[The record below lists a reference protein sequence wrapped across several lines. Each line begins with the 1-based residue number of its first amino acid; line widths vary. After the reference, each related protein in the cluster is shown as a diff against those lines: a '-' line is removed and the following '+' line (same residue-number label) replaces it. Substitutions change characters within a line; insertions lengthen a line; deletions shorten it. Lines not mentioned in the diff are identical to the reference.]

1 MLDNDII
8 GVFVLFVYLH
18 PCAILSLGDLLL
30 AMECFCNSLIAVER
44 KSALHLFFSSL
55 RLRLW
60 IKYAGVCLLGFL
72 LFAKLLNGNEGLVFT
87 YITTDCLFVPVCFVA
102 KICSQQLSWDLRYE
116 ERGLEWTI
124 SHPTVWTLLL
134 QMTWRNKWGR
144 TCNLCFLRL
153 YYRRNRNLVIYLQLH
168 SILRPLRSQFIIK
181 QLAIW
186 WF

>member
-1 MLDNDII
+1 MCNSVFGGFVVSHGVFLYFSNCCGTKECPSFVFLLSQASALNKICRCMSI
-8 GVFVLFVYLH
+8 GV
-18 PCAILSLGDLLL
+18 
-30 AMECFCNSLIAVER
+30 
-44 KSALHLFFSSL
+44 SSL
-55 RLRLW
+55 RQAFKWQWRLSFYLHNYRLF
-60 IKYAGVCLLGFL
+60 ICTSLFCGQDLLT
-72 LFAKLLNGNEGLVFT
+72 AVE
-87 YITTDCLFVPVCFVA
+87 
-102 KICSQQLSWDLRYE
+102 LRYE

-144 TCNLCFLRL
+144 TCNLNFLRL

-168 SILRPLRSQFIIK
+168 SSLRPLRSQFIIK